1 MRLAGFLKLIP
12 LNFILLFVSLHA
24 HAATIVNI
32 DSRINNVGNPNKPD
46 TPVNVSLAAGTY
58 QIETIGT
65 YEGGDFNAW
74 NPWYTSIPT
83 TCTEAGGCPRT
94 YPTTIDTKSTT
105 GWLNTYQV
113 TSPYITEVS
122 VNGYLINPVPAEPP
136 VLPFVSFFV
145 VSSERTYFRVED
157 GFCYPTALNALS
169 RGQTAVFTLSQIA
182 TVGFSFWDLNANDN
196 AGGISLRISAVPIPA
211 AAYLLGTGLIGL
223 VGLRRRVVR

>member
-1 MRLAGFLKLIP
+1 VRLAGFLKLIP

-24 HAATIVNI
+24 HASTIVNI
-32 DSRINNVGNPNKPD
+32 NSRSNNAA

-65 YEGGDFNAW
+65 SEGGQFNAW

-94 YPTTIDTKSTT
+94 YPTTIGTKSTT

-122 VNGYLINPVPAEPP
+122 VNGYLINPVQAEPP

-145 VSSERTYFRVED
+145 VSSQTTYFRVED

-196 AGGISLRISAVPIPA
+196 AGGISLSISAVPIPA
-211 AAYLLGTGLIGL
+211 TVYLLGTGLIGL
-223 VGLRRRVVR
+223 VGLRRKLYR